1 MRFWVEG
8 KFGNELVKSE
18 YFNDVHEA
26 RLEACRLLTQEG
38 GTGMTVLSDNGVLMR
53 SDKVQAW
60 CAQHCQQKK
69 LATLPQDSAWSI
81 RGVIMFG
88 ALILSA
94 LALAVGFAI
103 KRI

>member
-8 KFGNELVKSE
+8 KFGNELVRSE

-26 RLEACRLLTQEG
+26 RLEACRLLTQEN
-38 GTGMTVLSDNGVLMR
+38 GTGITVLSDNGVLMR

-60 CAQHCQQKK
+60 CAQHTQQKK
-69 LATLPQDSAWSI
+69 LATLPQDAAWSV

>member
-1 MRFWVEG
+1 MRFWIEG

-38 GTGMTVLSDNGVLMR
+38 GTGITVASDNGVLMR

-60 CAQHCQQKK
+60 CAQHTQQKT
-69 LATLPQDSAWSI
+69 LATLPRML
-81 RGVIMFG
+81 RGRYGV
-88 ALILSA
+88 
-94 LALAVGFAI
+94 
-103 KRI
+103 